1 MKKILIYI
9 LLAGFTFLS
18 CSKSANEEDQKTDIA
33 TLRTTITIKDLNNWE
48 TDTEIFIVAYN
59 TGKQKE
65 AIYKK
70 KLEKPLSNTLN
81 IECTD
86 ISIGPYTNIQIEVT
100 KDGTTKI
107 MQYYGN
113 TFIKSG
119 NNILDNK
126 NMNLDGPA
134 PNFYFSKIQ
143 DGIFNSS
150 CIQCHSNI
158 LKEAELDLSNDQ
170 AYNSL
175 VNINS
180 NKNSNIKLVIPK
192 DMENSFLYV
201 VLKDKGNLKQLH
213 ATKVNLEQLKLIED
227 WIKEGAKEE

>member
-18 CSKSANEEDQKTDIA
+18 CSKSTNEEDNKTDIA
-33 TLRTTITIKDLNNWE
+33 TLRTTITIKDLDNWE
-48 TDTEIFIVAYN
+48 TDTEVFIAAYN

-70 KLEKPLSNTLN
+70 KLEKPISNNLN

-86 ISIGPYTNIQIEVT
+86 ISIGAYTNIQIEVT
-100 KDGTTKI
+100 KNGTTKI

-113 TFIKSG
+113 TFIKLG
-119 NNILDNK
+119 NNILYNK

-134 PNFYFSKIQ
+134 PKFYFSKIQ
-143 DGIFNSS
+143 DKIFNSS
-150 CIQCHSNI
+150 CIQCHSNV
-158 LKEAELDLSNDQ
+158 LKEAELDLSNNE
-170 AYNSL
+170 AYKSL

-180 NKNSNIKLVIPK
+180 NINSKIKLVTPK
-192 DMENSFLYV
+192 DVRNSFLYII
-201 VLKDKGNLKQLH
+201 LKDEGNLKQLH
-213 ATKVNLEQLKLIED
+213 ASKINPVQLKLIED